1 MRDTTVAGLITREHR
16 FQLPVDYTQP
26 QGQTLEVFAR
36 ELCDPERASERL
48 PYLVFFQGGPGFA
61 AVRPLSRS
69 GWIDRALQEYRVL
82 LLDQRG
88 TGLSTPIH
96 AEALASM
103 SLPQQVAYL
112 SQHRADNIVRDAE
125 AIRQQLIGDV
135 PWTILGQS
143 FGGFCVLR
151 YLSYAPESLTE
162 AYITGGIPSLQR
174 SADEV
179 YQATFQRVADKNRA
193 FFRRFP
199 KAQGMADR
207 IADYLDQHRVCLPD
221 GERLTVERFQL
232 LGLHL
237 GVEEGPEALYY
248 LLEQAL
254 LPTAAGEI
262 INPLFLHGV
271 MQMLDYDT
279 NPLFSILHEPIYNQ
293 QRASDWAAHR
303 VRQGLPQFCYQPGKP
318 LCFTGEMIFPWMFEQ
333 FSRLRPLQP
342 LAQALATKADWPELY
357 DLDRLAVNPVPV
369 AAAVYTEDMFV
380 EYAYSEETLAQVANL
395 NAWRTSEY
403 EHNGIRMD
411 GYRILDRLI
420 RLNRGQHLR

>member
-1 MRDTTVAGLITREHR
+1 MHDTAVAGLITREHR
-16 FQLPVDYTQP
+16 FQLPVDYDQP
-26 QGQTLEVFAR
+26 QDETLEVFAR
-36 ELCDPERASERL
+36 ELCDPVRVNDEL
-48 PYLVFFQGGPGFA
+48 PYLVFFQGGPGFGA
-61 AVRPLSRS
+61 MRPLARG

-96 AEALASM
+96 AGSLATM
-103 SLPQQVAYL
+103 SLSQQVAYL

-125 AIRQQLIGDV
+125 AIRCHLIGDA

-151 YLSYAPESLTE
+151 YLSYAPQSLTE

-193 FFRRFP
+193 FFLRFP
-199 KAQGMADR
+199 KARGMADR
-207 IADYLDQHRVCLPD
+207 IAAYLDQHRVCLPD

-237 GVEEGPEALYY
+237 GVEEGPETLYY

-254 LPTAAGEI
+254 LPSAAGEV
-262 INPLFLHGV
+262 INPVFLHGV

-279 NPLFSILHEPIYNQ
+279 NPLFSLLHEPIYNQ
-293 QRASDWAAHR
+293 QQASDWAAHR
-303 VRQGLPQFCYQPGKP
+303 VRQGLPQFCYQPGQP

-333 FSRLRPLQP
+333 FAQLRPLQS
-342 LAQALATKADWPELY
+342 LAHALACKADWPSLY
-357 DLDRLAVNPVPV
+357 DPGVLAVNPVPV
-369 AAAVYTEDMFV
+369 AAAVYTDDMFV

-395 NAWRTSEY
+395 KAWRTSEY

-420 RLNRGQHLR
+420 KLNRGQRLR